1 MFASVIVSVSSNSVD
16 RLFTYKIPDSLVD
29 TIRVGH
35 RVFIPFGNRD
45 IQGFV
50 IEIKETADID
60 VSKVK
65 EINRIMDGT
74 PVLTEEL
81 IQLSK
86 KIASYY
92 VDRQISVIE
101 AILPVALKTKSKTI
115 LKLSEHAGNEATV
128 LFNELQKNNEIV
140 VRNLDKD
147 ELKKIVPLMKSKE
160 LIEETI
166 IAQHT
171 KKKTNRA
178 VRSLYTGNMPS
189 ERAVKQRELL
199 EWIESED
206 EPITLLR
213 IKDAGYSVQLVDALE
228 GKGLV
233 ERVDVI
239 VDRDPYDS
247 RVFFESERHMLN
259 AEQQI
264 AYNKIKDAM
273 IENRQKT
280 FLLHGI
286 TGSGKTEVYLETIEH
301 ALNKGKEAIMLVPE
315 IALTPQ
321 MVNRFKARFGD
332 DVAVLHS
339 ALSHGEKYDEWRK
352 IKEGRARIA
361 IGARSS

>member
-1 MFASVIVSVSSNSVD
+1 
-16 RLFTYKIPDSLVD
+16 
-29 TIRVGH
+29 
-35 RVFIPFGNRD
+35 
-45 IQGFV
+45 
-50 IEIKETADID
+50 
-60 VSKVK
+60 
-65 EINRIMDGT
+65 
-74 PVLTEEL
+74 L

-206 EPITLLR
+206 GP
-213 IKDAGYSVQLVDALE
+213 
-228 GKGLV
+228 
-233 ERVDVI
+233 
-239 VDRDPYDS
+239 
-247 RVFFESERHMLN
+247 
-259 AEQQI
+259 
-264 AYNKIKDAM
+264 
-273 IENRQKT
+273 
-280 FLLHGI
+280 
-286 TGSGKTEVYLETIEH
+286 
-301 ALNKGKEAIMLVPE
+301 
-315 IALTPQ
+315 
-321 MVNRFKARFGD
+321 
-332 DVAVLHS
+332 
-339 ALSHGEKYDEWRK
+339 
-352 IKEGRARIA
+352 
-361 IGARSS
+361 